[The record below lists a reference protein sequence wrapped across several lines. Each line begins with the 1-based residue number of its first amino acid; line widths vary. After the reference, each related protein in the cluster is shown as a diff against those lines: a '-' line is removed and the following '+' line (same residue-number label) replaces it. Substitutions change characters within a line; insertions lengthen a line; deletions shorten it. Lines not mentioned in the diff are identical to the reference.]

1 MIAVMIANAVI
12 MTGYAV
18 CVTCAAVHF
27 DNPKLL
33 WWYVLLT
40 VIGFS
45 YKGKQEDED
54 GKRTAAD

>member
-12 MTGYAV
+12 MIGYAV

-40 VIGFS
+40 MIGFS
-45 YKGKQEDED
+45 YKRKKDGDDEN
-54 GKRTAAD
+54 